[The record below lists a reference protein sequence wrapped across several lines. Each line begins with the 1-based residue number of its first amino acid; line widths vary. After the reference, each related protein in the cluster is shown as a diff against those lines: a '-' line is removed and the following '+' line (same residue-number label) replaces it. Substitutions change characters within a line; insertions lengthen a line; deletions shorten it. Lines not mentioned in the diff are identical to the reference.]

1 MVYKFPMVS
10 SKTQQYRNLLIYFL
24 KTSKAFF
31 ITGNSLIGFAKLIF
45 IVGFVAI

>member
-1 MVYKFPMVS
+1 MEAK
-10 SKTQQYRNLLIYFL
+10 QQYRNLLIYFL
-24 KTSKAFF
+24 KLLRLF